1 MEVIT
6 MRHTALIS
14 LPPDSFLFQQTA
26 PNWGLGTPSGH
37 VGGCM
42 QVA

>member
-1 MEVIT
+1 

-14 LPPDSFLFQQTA
+14 LPPDFFLFQKA
-26 PNWGLGTPSGH
+26 ALNWGLGTPSGYIESSK
-37 VGGCM
+37 